1 MPRRGKQGRGGKD
14 REGTF
19 PIAPTKTIKFNF
31 NSLLT
36 ESSITFSHC
45 LSVRS
50 QYMHVWIL
58 NARHPEYTSTKYSIL
73 IHWNRLVS

>member
-36 ESSITFSHC
+36 ESSITLSHC

-50 QYMHVWIL
+50 QYMHV
-58 NARHPEYTSTKYSIL
+58 
-73 IHWNRLVS
+73 